1 MNPFSGIEKLINEH
15 GSAVILKERLSLASD
30 KYAMLELEK
39 NALVIEVEKLQ
50 KMVEAQ
56 KEKIQQ
62 LEKTLSEKNKDNA
75 NFIDV
80 HGVKIKRL
88 GENIVDENVLYCFNC
103 RTPLSAPSKMAIL
116 TCSKCGYKSSIQKR
130 HLSCVILEA
139 KGEET
144 PSWWNR
150 Y

>member
-15 GSAVILKERLSLASD
+15 GSAVILKERLDLAKD
-30 KYAMLELEK
+30 KYDMLEKEK
-39 NALVIEVEKLQ
+39 NALAIEVEKLH
-50 KMVEAQ
+50 KMIEAQ
-56 KEKIQQ
+56 EEKIQY
-62 LEKTLSEKNKDNA
+62 LEKSLSKIEQENE

-88 GENIVDENVLYCFNC
+88 GENIFDERVAYCFHC
-103 RTPLSAPSKMAIL
+103 GTPLSAPSKMAIL

-130 HLSCVILEA
+130 HLSCVISEA
-139 KGEET
+139 KGEQT
-144 PSWWNR
+144 PSWWKG